1 VRTRFLQGFLGV
13 AGCALLGLSSLHAQA
28 PKPGAPSAGDLQV
41 LARDLTLRI
50 ESDDDC
56 QTASAVCVS
65 ADGYFITKASEWPK
79 GAERKAILPDGAKAS
94 TREVHRIEALDLLIG
109 QCQGASGL
117 KAARWAESKGITE
130 GQWLVSMTEGGDRAL
145 LGVVSALRRK
155 IPRDGVAMGVRME
168 EAKSDKGV
176 LIAEVSSES
185 PAEAAGLMADDVLI
199 RVNGQD
205 VSTFKAVKDAI
216 ASKQP
221 GDEVEVM
228 YSRDGKEQTAK
239 LRLASRKKALG
250 DWTEDFANGGV
261 STRTDDFPEVI
272 QHAIP
277 LNPEDMG
284 APLVAL
290 DGSVIGINIA
300 RVDRI
305 TTFALPT
312 ELFWKQVQELIAR
325 DRAAPKASAANGL
338 PGR

>member
-1 VRTRFLQGFLGV
+1 MRAKIYFECIGFVGAAML
-13 AGCALLGLSSLHAQA
+13 CASPLRAQA
-28 PKPGAPSAGDLQV
+28 PRSDAGAGLDLQTMTKAV
-41 LARDLTLRI
+41 TLRI
-50 ESDDDC
+50 ESDADC

-65 ADGYFITKASEWPK
+65 EDGYFITKASEWPK
-79 GAERKAILPDGAKAS
+79 GEERKAVLADGSRAG
-94 TREVHRIEALDLLIG
+94 TREVLRMESLDLLIG
-109 QCQGASGL
+109 QCQGATGL
-117 KAARWAESKGITE
+117 KAARWAESKGVAE
-130 GQWLVSMTEGGDRAL
+130 GQWLVSLTDGGERAL

-168 EAKSDKGV
+168 EAKSKRGV
-176 LIAEVSSES
+176 LIADVSSES
-185 PAEAAGLMADDVLI
+185 PAAAAGLMADDVLVQ
-199 RVNGQD
+199 VNGQD

-221 GDEVEVM
+221 GDEVEV
-228 YSRDGKEQTAK
+228 RFARAGKEQTVK

-284 APLVAL
+284 APLLAL
-290 DGSVIGINIA
+290 DGSVVGINIA

-305 TTFALPT
+305 TTFALPM
-312 ELFWKQVQELIAR
+312 ELFWKEAQEVIAH
-325 DRAAPKASAANGL
+325 DRATSRGQPAK
-338 PGR
+338 PGGR